1 MIASRR
7 FAIRTVTVLAAVW
20 IATVTGAATPRIA
33 LVIGNGAYENAPLA
47 NPVNDARL
55 IAQTLRQLDFQVLEH
70 LNVNQKDMKRAIQL
84 FGDRL
89 ELAGAEAV
97 DLFYYVGHGVVVN
110 GRNYLIPTDTAI
122 DRESDVDIEAVATDN
137 TNGPQD

>member
-1 MIASRR
+1 MSASRR
-7 FAIRTVTVLAAVW
+7 ISVWAVAVVASLW
-20 IATVTGAATPRIA
+20 VALVAGATANAVATPPRIA
-33 LVIGNGAYENAPLA
+33 LVIGNSDYENAPLA

-97 DLFYYVGHGVVVN
+97 GLFYYAGHGV
-110 GRNYLIPTDTAI
+110 
-122 DRESDVDIEAVATDN
+122 AVIGFGAWSRD
-137 TNGPQD
+137 GVIAHSPVG

>member
-97 DLFYYVGHGVVVN
+97 GLFYYAGHGVAVN